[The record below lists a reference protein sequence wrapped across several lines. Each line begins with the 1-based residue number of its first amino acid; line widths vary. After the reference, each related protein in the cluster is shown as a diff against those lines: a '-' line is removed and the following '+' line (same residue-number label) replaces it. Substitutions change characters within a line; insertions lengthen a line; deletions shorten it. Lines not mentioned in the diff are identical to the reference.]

1 MIHQDMEHSDLFIQG
16 NSVTAEQIEQLDQNL
31 TQMSLC
37 QNLDVKQE
45 GEYMVDDYDSKLV
58 SRNSKYEIDNEINR
72 IDMYSPD
79 L

>member
-1 MIHQDMEHSDLFIQG
+1 M
-16 NSVTAEQIEQLDQNL
+16 TAEQIEQLDQNL

>member
-1 MIHQDMEHSDLFIQG
+1 
-16 NSVTAEQIEQLDQNL
+16 
-31 TQMSLC
+31 MSLC

-58 SRNSKYEIDNEINR
+58 SANSKYQIDNEINR

-79 L
+79 LTKMTKNEFQD

>member
-1 MIHQDMEHSDLFIQG
+1 
-16 NSVTAEQIEQLDQNL
+16 
-31 TQMSLC
+31 MSLC

-58 SRNSKYEIDNEINR
+58 SANSKYQIDNEINR

-79 L
+79 LSNLTKNEFQD

>member
-1 MIHQDMEHSDLFIQG
+1 MEHSDLFIQG